1 MADGLAIC
9 SGAWLEKD
17 WKIGAKEVW
26 LKGMWVDIWEWTQ
39 SVKIFLSQVST
50 HQKAAIMEG
59 VLSNLV
65 NKITGPVEVSQ
76 ALLSD
81 PELASDPDGH
91 MHEVATGAEL
101 EVIHGLNPWAF
112 PQQG

>member
-1 MADGLAIC
+1 MADGLAIS

-26 LKGMWVDIWEWTQ
+26 LKGMWMDTWEWTQ

-65 NKITGPVEVSQ
+65 NKITWPVEMSQ
-76 ALLSD
+76 ALLSG
-81 PELASDPDGH
+81 PELASDPGGH

-101 EVIHGLNPWAF
+101 EVTHGSNTWAF
-112 PQQG
+112 TQQG